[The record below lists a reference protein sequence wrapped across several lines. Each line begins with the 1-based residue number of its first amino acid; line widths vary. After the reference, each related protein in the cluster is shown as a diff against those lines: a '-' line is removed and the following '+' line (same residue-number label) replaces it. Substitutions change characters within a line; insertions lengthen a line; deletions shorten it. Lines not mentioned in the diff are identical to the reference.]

1 MPKTDIPSLQ
11 DYSSGSLDRFFSA
24 IKESFDQ
31 DAATAATSE
40 TLEPLRVRWVG
51 RKQGLMNDVDALLK
65 SAPAEAKKDFG
76 RKLNELKQHIQS
88 RLSPPVPGGPQGGTD
103 SGGTAGGQPDSG
115 GHKRGNASA
124 ADAID
129 VTLPGI
135 RPALGAEHPLIRT
148 MHEIVSVFER
158 MGYSVG
164 VGPEVE
170 TDYYNFESLNFPPNH
185 PARDTQDTLVIANQE
200 HRPLRE
206 RLLLRTHTSPV
217 QIRTMEKQAPP
228 VRIVIPGKV
237 HRNDA
242 ADATHSP
249 IFHQVEGLCVD
260 ENITFSDLK
269 GTLDHAMKELFGSSV
284 RTRFFP
290 SFFPFTEPSA
300 DVQISCIFCGGKGC
314 RKCKQSGWI
323 ELLGC
328 GMVDPAVFEFVR
340 GQQPGYDPKKI
351 SGFAFGM
358 GVYRIAMMK

>member
-1 MPKTDIPSLQ
+1 MSSTQIPTLQ
-11 DYSSGSLDRFFSA
+11 SYAPEQLDQAFEALSTELA
-24 IKESFDQ
+24 QE
-31 DAATAATSE
+31 TAA
-40 TLEPLRVRWVG
+40 LRTPDDREQF
-51 RKQGLMNDVDALLK
+51 RLRLK
-65 SAPAEAKKDFG
+65 AAPAEA
-76 RKLNELKQHIQS
+76 RKALGLHFNRLKQQIEQA
-88 RLSPPVPGGPQGGTD
+88 LEAGPTIE
-103 SGGTAGGQPDSG
+103 S
-115 GHKRGNASA
+115 ASA
-124 ADAID
+124 AETNANAID
-129 VTLPGI
+129 ITLPGI

-170 TDYYNFESLNFPPNH
+170 TDYYNFEALNFPPNH
-185 PARDTQDTLVIANQE
+185 PARDTQDTLVIAGQE
-200 HRPLRE
+200 HKPLRD

-217 QIRTMEKQAPP
+217 QIRTMESHPPP

-249 IFHQVEGLCVD
+249 IFHQVEGLCVG

-314 RKCKQSGWI
+314 RKCKHSGWI

-328 GMVDPAVFEFVR
+328 GMVDPSIFEFVR
-340 GQQPGYDPKKI
+340 GKQPAYDPAKI

-358 GVYRIAMMK
+358 GVDRIAMMKYGISDIGLLYSGDVRFLEQFA